1 MTGNGREEGRE
12 AYVDH
17 VIERAVLCNSDEDG
31 LVVRGGVDR
40 GKAVGSSRET
50 TRDVSGEDAV
60 LRGAVEALEERELG
74 RVEGRGLVERGE
86 GLDDDVRVAGD
97 VAVGRDR
104 LGRGEVVL
112 VRVHE
117 RARVQVLDRHLDR
130 EVLVRGDRL
139 PVLGEHELGR
149 GHVRLCGDDT
159 HRRGVAGAGR
169 DLLAV
174 GDREVRDRRAEVDE
188 VVRRR
193 ERGDLAGLSNVL
205 AVVREALGDDRV
217 KERCWVKS
225 GVSRVR
231 GTIVKILG
239 SVRHVLSEVWGSLLL
254 LAPALPV
261 AAAEEAAGG
270 AAAAEVAALP
280 PLLALLPP
288 FWAWLALLPPL
299 LALAP
304 PRKLLP

>member
-17 VIERAVLCNSDEDG
+17 VIEGAVLCNSDEDG

-193 ERGDLAGLSNVL
+193 ERGDLASLSNVL

-231 GTIVKILG
+231 GTIVKFW
-239 SVRHVLSEVWGSLLL
+239 VLSGTYSAKSGRRCCCWRQRYQWRQQTRQLGER
-254 LAPALPV
+254 
-261 AAAEEAAGG
+261 
-270 AAAAEVAALP
+270 
-280 PLLALLPP
+280 
-288 FWAWLALLPPL
+288 
-299 LALAP
+299 
-304 PRKLLP
+304 PRRRSQRCHPCWRCCRPSGPGWRCCHPCWR